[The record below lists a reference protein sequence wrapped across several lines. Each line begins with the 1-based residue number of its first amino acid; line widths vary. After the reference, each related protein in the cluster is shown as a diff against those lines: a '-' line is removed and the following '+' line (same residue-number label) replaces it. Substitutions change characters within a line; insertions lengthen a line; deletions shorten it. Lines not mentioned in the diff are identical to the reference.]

1 MLHVLTNINNF
12 QNYSENSFEKKEE
25 SNSSLSYLGKLILY
39 SNRNVLKQNS
49 SSEEEKTLD

>member
-25 SNSSLSYLGKLILY
+25 SNSSLSYLGKLMLY